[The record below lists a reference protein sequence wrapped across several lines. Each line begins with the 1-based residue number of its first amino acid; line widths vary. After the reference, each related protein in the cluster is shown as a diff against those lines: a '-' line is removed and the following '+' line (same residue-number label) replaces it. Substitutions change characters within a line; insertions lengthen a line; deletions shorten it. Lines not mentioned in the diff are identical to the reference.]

1 MRKRL
6 RRKQSRNGLRADAT
20 VANIKEEENT
30 SRKTLR
36 NLTASYMLT
45 GE

>member
-20 VANIKEEENT
+20 VANIKEEEN
-30 SRKTLR
+30 KPKDP
-36 NLTASYMLT
+36 A
-45 GE
+45 